1 MSQTIDNQIVKM
13 QFDNASFEQNA
24 KQSMSTLEKLK
35 AALKFEKV
43 DMTPLQQAFNETE
56 ATATKAGFSI
66 RDIWLKVASTIENE
80 VATRIVDTGKKIAN
94 ALTFEGV
101 MDGFKEYELKM
112 GSIQT
117 IMNGTGESLAT
128 VNRYLDELN
137 TYSDQTIY
145 SFSDMT
151 TNIGKFTNAG
161 VKLNDAVNAIKG
173 IANEAAISGANAN
186 QASHAMYNFA
196 QALSAGYVK
205 LIDWK
210 SIENANM
217 ATKGFK
223 EALLEVGSALG
234 TTAKNADG
242 YYEILTTN
250 AKGKTMNDVV
260 SGTKNFN
267 DSLQYQ
273 WMTTEVLTQ
282 TLKLYA
288 NDVTRMTEIEKQA
301 YEQELRNLGL
311 NDEQIKRF
319 EELGTKATAAASE
332 IKTFS
337 MLMDTLREA
346 IGSGWAM
353 TWQIII
359 GDFEQAKA
367 LWTDVGKV
375 LGGIIDNMSDAR
387 NALLREGLTTGW
399 EKFTSISDR
408 AIPQSE
414 KFRDV
419 LVDLAVAQGKLTK
432 EQADGIDSTNS
443 LIDSFHDLGW
453 ITGDLLVE
461 AVDDYYNILKKLSDD
476 ELADFGVNQTELMQL
491 EQLNKELK
499 DGTINADE
507 FAEKMIKLGG
517 RENVLEGLKN
527 LFHSFLDVLRP
538 IGEAFDTAFEPLSP
552 QKIYDMTERFR
563 KFTEQL
569 KVSKDAADTIR
580 TAFTLAFTGIKTVID
595 GVATAIS
602 GVSKLVLPLLNLFD
616 ALFGV
621 VGKAIGAITGSDG
634 ALEAANKLGAVG
646 DKIGTTYLNGMQK
659 LAEWIDKVADAIR
672 GIPDSVVFE
681 GISNGVN
688 TAISSLQR
696 MWSEFT
702 QLPVIQQMVSDFW
715 STIASIESRI
725 TPVVTAVSKA
735 FEDMY
740 KAVESKVTWD
750 NVNATLTRV
759 YDKVKD
765 VIRFVKDLTDR
776 IKNFFQDLKDGK
788 DVIESFQKNFGNVI
802 DKVNELKQNLE
813 EFFTDLFAKG
823 DELGKKFNL
832 DEIANA
838 IHEFVSNITPEQV
851 TMLAIAGTFTLIA
864 INMLKLSNAVTEAVE
879 SFTGIGRALRNVINS
894 YVKKQK
900 SIILQIAESIVI
912 VAAALWTLST
922 IPKDKLQDA
931 SDAIVGITL
940 CLGGLTLA
948 LTAVGILLEKLAGG
962 QKLVELAS
970 GLVLIAS
977 SIMIVAGTMKV
988 LETVDLEGI
997 YSKLIVLG
1005 SIMALL
1011 VGLSAIMGKLDRFS
1025 RGSLTMVAV
1034 SASLFL
1040 AAKALGELGEIPT
1053 DRIESSL
1060 DGMLKIM
1067 LGLAAI
1073 VAASGKVGVFSAVG
1087 LLAVVLTISRLM
1099 PSIEE
1104 IVNYDYT
1111 RIQQGLDKNQEVLK
1125 KVAVIAGAL
1134 TILGAIAGNRLK
1146 GAATAMLAISAT
1158 FAVMLGV
1165 AKLAGMMDPRELSK
1179 GEQFLWSMAGIIALL
1194 ELCSTKAKI
1203 GAFGGKNGG
1212 EGSKM
1217 FIRISAAMAIL
1228 LGIAKL
1234 ASMMDT
1240 KDIVKGELAV
1250 LGLTGIILAM
1260 IEVAKHAQKAEGV
1273 VKSIGSMLFALS
1285 LILAEVALLSI
1296 IPMENMLP
1304 ALAVILAVMA
1314 ALAGL
1319 ALALAKHAQSFSNS
1333 SIKGI
1338 IGSCVTLAGAL
1349 VAVVALGVI
1358 MTNLA
1363 NLPIQNV
1370 ATAAASIVAVIAAVS
1385 LLARSLGSIQG
1396 GFSWAQAQAAIEAVV
1411 IVAAVAAVIGILTDY
1426 ISTNNIDPNT
1436 MVKAAASITAVL
1448 IGITPALAALSL
1460 FKKGAVDYAGMAE
1473 AALLAIGVLA
1483 SIAVAIGALS
1493 VYGGENIMDAG
1504 VSIAMNLV
1512 AVSVPLAVLAAVGKF
1527 VKKDDFA
1534 SMGVAV
1540 ISAIGILA
1548 SVGAA
1553 IWALSNFGNADT
1565 MMQSAQA
1572 LAIGLVAISVPI
1584 AVLGAVG
1591 TLCQKANVGVMIGTV
1606 GSAVIGLAGI
1616 VAVLVAFSGF
1626 VDEAAIQKI
1635 NDVMPSLC
1643 LAVAAVGVLALA
1655 ISAAGL
1661 LAGGQAA
1668 IVGVGFLAITAA
1680 IAGLA
1685 EIVLAIAG
1693 LGLALE
1699 KITGFEGAL
1708 ITGLDMM
1715 VVIAGKIGEMAGALI
1730 GGFGVGISS
1739 QLDPIADNLI
1749 SFSEKMITFSNNM
1762 ANINAQAVTGCRN
1775 LAAAMVYI
1783 CAAEFLDGIGRM
1795 IGFGRVGEVD
1805 FASLGVAMA
1814 DFCDAIKD
1822 VPDDAVTKASTCSII
1837 ARRLSEIYSNL
1848 NLEGGILQGIIGQ
1861 RQSMEQFADGLKAL
1875 GKAIKM
1881 FCDEVQDIPE
1891 NAAAL
1896 AQRAA
1901 DAARPIVELSNTLI
1915 RDGGIVQD
1923 IIGHRDLGQFGVK
1936 LAEFA
1941 GGLISF
1947 VEKLVS
1953 LENTASNYPDLIQKC
1968 ADATTPLVDLANG
1981 LENMGGILAGIVGDN
1996 TLSKFGETLNPFI
2009 TGLKGFVIEANDMA
2023 SQVPNFVDLINQV
2036 TLATKGLIEM
2046 ANSLD
2051 NMGGMGSW
2059 FSGDNTLAKFGE
2071 TLPPF
2076 GEALAA
2082 YSSSLA
2088 SADINLIGEANDCV
2102 KKLVELGKFASG
2114 VPADAFSGL
2123 KFALEDAAQ
2132 MPVTAMTNEITVGTP
2147 GLITALGDMFTQMLN
2162 HVNSRKGPDKSAYLD
2177 YGLKL
2182 VTGIKEGITNN
2193 YQAEI
2198 IVAITTMVNVIKT
2211 NLSTNMAVTV
2221 WPMYGKNLV
2230 TGIKNGIST
2239 NVGDITSTLTTMIN
2253 RIKTYLSNLM
2263 AVTVW
2268 VIYGKHIVDG
2278 IKTGINNGVSTLLT
2292 VLRNMDSKIKSTLN
2306 SVMSVDKFTRYGG
2319 NVTTGIT
2326 RGINSSSSS
2335 AVRAA
2340 YNCGMQI
2347 ANGLASGIRDY
2358 ADDAVDA
2365 ASDMVDR
2372 INAEIERVEQINSPS
2387 RVMYNYGKFIDQGL
2401 ANGISD
2407 YAGEAV
2413 TSTNSM
2419 GQDIITTA
2427 NSIISRIADALDGSM
2442 DMQPVIRPVLDTEN
2456 IEYGAKKIGSLFTD
2470 QDLALA
2476 YTASGSIREVSQAK
2490 NAPQKVEIARES
2502 DEEGS
2507 TAPLTINMTVNAAEG
2522 QDEKAIAEYVKD
2534 KLVNEIYNKGAVFA

>member
-101 MDGFKEYELKM
+101 LDGFKEYELKM

-234 TTAKNADG
+234 TTAKNANG

-250 AKGKTMNDVV
+250 AKGKTMDDVV

-443 LIDSFHDLGW
+443 LIDSFHDLEW
-453 ITGDLLVE
+453 VTGDLLVE

-538 IGEAFDTAFEPLSP
+538 IGEAFDAAFEPLSP
-552 QKIYDMTERFR
+552 QKIYNMTERFR
-563 KFTEQL
+563 NFTEQL
-569 KVSKDAADTIR
+569 KVSEDAANTIR

-595 GVATAIS
+595 GVTTAIS

-621 VGKAIGAITGSDG
+621 VGKAVAAITGSNG
-634 ALEAANKLGAVG
+634 ALEAANKLGRVG
-646 DKIGTTYLNGMQK
+646 DKIGTTYLTGMQK
-659 LAEWIDKVADAIR
+659 LAEWINKVAEAIR
-672 GIPDSVVFE
+672 GVPDSVVFDR
-681 GISNGVN
+681 ISTGVN
-688 TAISSLQR
+688 NAVVSLQQ
-696 MWSEFT
+696 MWDEFS
-702 QLPVIQQMVSDFW
+702 QLPIIQQMVSDFW
-715 STIASIESRI
+715 STVESIESKI
-725 TPVVTAVSKA
+725 TPIAGMVSKA

-740 KAVESKVTWD
+740 KSVESKVTWE
-750 NVNATLTRV
+750 NLNNTITKV
-759 YDKVKD
+759 YEKVKN
-765 VIRFVKDLTDR
+765 VIKFVKDLSDR
-776 IKNFFQDLKDGK
+776 IKNFFQDLRDGK
-788 DVIESFQKNFGNVI
+788 TVIESFQENFGDVI
-802 DKVNELKQNLE
+802 EKVQELKQNLE

-864 INMLKLSNAVTEAVE
+864 INMLRLSNAVREAVE
-879 SFTGIGRALRNVINS
+879 SFTGIGKALKNVINS

-900 SIILQIAESIVI
+900 SVILQIAESIVI

-931 SDAIVGITL
+931 TDAIVAITV
-940 CLGGLTLA
+940 CLGGLTVALA
-948 LTAVGILLEKLAGG
+948 AVGILLEKLAGG

-970 GLVLIAS
+970 GLALVAG
-977 SIMIVAGTMKV
+977 SIMIVAATMKV

-997 YSKLIVLG
+997 YSKLVVLG
-1005 SIMALL
+1005 TIMVLL
-1011 VGLSAIMGKLDRFS
+1011 VGLSAIMGRLNRFS
-1025 RGSLTMVAV
+1025 SGALTMVAA
-1034 SASLFL
+1034 SASLL
-1040 AAKALGELGEIPT
+1040 LVAKSLGELGEIPA

-1060 DGMLKIM
+1060 NGMLKIM
-1067 LGLAAI
+1067 IGLAAI
-1073 VAASGKVGVFSAVG
+1073 VAASGRVGVFSAVG

-1111 RIQQGLDKNQEVLK
+1111 KIQQGLDKNREVLME
-1125 KVAVIAGAL
+1125 VAVIAGVL
-1134 TILGAIAGNRLK
+1134 TVLGAIAGNRLK
-1146 GAATAMLAISAT
+1146 GAATAMLSISAT
-1158 FAVMLGV
+1158 FAVLLGV
-1165 AKLAGMMDPRELSK
+1165 AKLAGMMDPRELHK
-1179 GEQFLWSMAGIIALL
+1179 GELFLGAMTVIIALL
-1194 ELCSTKAKI
+1194 ELCSTTAKI

-1217 FIRISAAMAIL
+1217 FIRIAAAMGIL

-1234 ASMMDT
+1234 ASMMDA
-1240 KDIVKGELAV
+1240 KDLVKGELAV

-1260 IEVAKHAQKAEGV
+1260 IEVAKHSQKAEGV
-1273 VKSIGSMLFALS
+1273 VRSIGSMLFALS

-1304 ALAVILAVMA
+1304 ALGVILAVMA

-1319 ALALAKHAQSFSNS
+1319 ALALAKYAQTFNNS
-1333 SIKGI
+1333 SIKGV
-1338 IGSCVTLAGAL
+1338 IGSCATLVGAL
-1349 VAVVALGVI
+1349 TAVVI
-1358 MTNLA
+1358 LA
-1363 NLPIQNV
+1363 FVLRDLAKLPIQNV
-1370 ATAAASIVAVIAAVS
+1370 ATAAASIVGIIAAVS
-1385 LLARSLGSIQG
+1385 LLATSLGRIQG
-1396 GFSWAQAQAAIEAVV
+1396 ELSVAQAQAAIEAIV
-1411 IVAAVAAVIGILTDY
+1411 IVATVAAVIGILTDY

-1504 VSIAMNLV
+1504 VSIAINLV

-1527 VKKDDFA
+1527 VKKDDFG

-1548 SVGAA
+1548 SVTAA
-1553 IWALSNFGNADT
+1553 IWTLSNYGNPDT
-1565 MMQSAQA
+1565 MTQSAQA
-1572 LAIGLVAISVPI
+1572 LAIALVAISVPI

-1591 TLCQKANVGVMIGTV
+1591 ALCKRADIGAMYGTV
-1606 GSAVIGLAGI
+1606 GAAILGLAG
-1616 VAVLVAFSGF
+1616 VALVLYAFANG

-1643 LAVAAVGVLALA
+1643 LAIAAVGVMAVA
-1655 ISAAGL
+1655 ITAAGL
-1661 LAGGQAA
+1661 LSGGQAA
-1668 IVGVGFLAITAA
+1668 VVGAGFLAITAA
-1680 IAGLA
+1680 IAGFA

-1739 QLDPIADNLI
+1739 QLDPIADNLN
-1749 SFSEKMITFSNNM
+1749 SFSEKMITFSDNM
-1762 ANINAQAVTGCRN
+1762 AKINAEAVTGCKN
-1775 LAAAMVYI
+1775 LAAAMLYI
-1783 CAAEFLDGIGRM
+1783 CAAEFLEGIGRW
-1795 IGFGRVGEVD
+1795 IGFGRVGDLD
-1805 FASLGVAMA
+1805 FTSIGVAMA
-1814 DFCDAIKD
+1814 GFCDAIKD
-1822 VPDDAVTKASTCSII
+1822 ISDDAVTKASICSVI
-1837 ARRLSEIYSNL
+1837 AKRLAEIHSNL
-1848 NLEGGILQGIIGQ
+1848 GLEGGLLQGIIGQ

-1875 GKAIKM
+1875 GTAIKS
-1881 FCDEVQDIPE
+1881 FCQEVQDIPE
-1891 NAAAL
+1891 NAAEL

-1901 DAARPIVELSNTLI
+1901 DAAKPIVELSDTLL
-1915 RDGGIVQD
+1915 RDGGIIQD
-1923 IIGHRDLGQFGVK
+1923 IIGHKDLGKFGK
-1936 LAEFA
+1936 NLGEFA
-1941 GGLISF
+1941 TGLIDF
-1947 VEKLVS
+1947 VSKLVA
-1953 LENTASNYPDLIQKC
+1953 LESTASNYPELIQKC
-1968 ADATTPLVDLANG
+1968 ADATTPLIDLANG

-1996 TLSKFGETLNPFI
+1996 TLAKFGQTLNPFI
-2009 TGLKGFVIEANDMA
+2009 TGLKNFVVIANDMA
-2023 SQVPNFVDLINQV
+2023 TQVPNFVDLINQV
-2036 TLATKGLIEM
+2036 TQATKGLVEM
-2046 ANSLD
+2046 ANSLE

-2059 FSGDNTLAKFGE
+2059 FTGDNTLAKFGE

-2076 GEALAA
+2076 GDALAA
-2082 YSSSLA
+2082 YSNSLT
-2088 SADINLIGEANDCV
+2088 SVDVGLIEQANGCV
-2102 KKLVELGKFASG
+2102 KKLVELGKLASS

-2132 MPVTAMTNEITVGTP
+2132 MPVTAMTNEITIGTP
-2147 GLITALGDMFTQMLN
+2147 GLITALGNMFNQMVNL
-2162 HVNSRKGPDKSAYLD
+2162 VNSRRGTDKSTYVD

-2182 VTGIKEGITNN
+2182 VTGIKEGINNN
-2193 YQAEI
+2193 YQTQI
-2198 IVAITTMVNVIKT
+2198 IVTITTMIGRIKSHLAT
-2211 NLSTNMAVTV
+2211 TMAISV
-2221 WPMYGKNLV
+2221 WPIYGKYLV
-2230 TGIKNGIST
+2230 TGIKNGISN
-2239 NVGDITSTLTTMIN
+2239 NVNDILTAIRSM
-2253 RIKTYLSNLM
+2253 
-2263 AVTVW
+2263 VT
-2268 VIYGKHIVDG
+2268 GMK
-2278 IKTGINNGVSTLLT
+2278 N
-2292 VLRNMDSKIKSTLN
+2292 TLN
-2306 SVMSVDKFTRYGG
+2306 TEMSSDRFNQYGR
-2319 NVTTGIT
+2319 NVPFGIAG
-2326 RGINSSSSS
+2326 GISANSST

-2347 ANGLASGIRDY
+2347 ANGLAEGINDY

-2365 ASDMVDR
+2365 ARDMVDR
-2372 INAEIERVEQINSPS
+2372 INAEIERVEQIRSPS
-2387 RVMYNYGKFIDQGL
+2387 RVMYKYGKYIDQGL
-2401 ANGISD
+2401 AKGIAD
-2407 YAGEAV
+2407 YSGEAV
-2413 TSTNSM
+2413 TSTTSM
-2419 GQDIITTA
+2419 GEDIITTA
-2427 NSIISRIADALDGSM
+2427 NSIISRLSAALDSNI

-2476 YTASGSIREVSQAK
+2476 YNASGTMKEVARAK
-2490 NAPQKVEIARES
+2490 AEPQKVELTNES
-2502 DEEGS
+2502 NPDGS
-2507 TAPLTINMTVNAAEG
+2507 SSPLTINMTVNTAEG